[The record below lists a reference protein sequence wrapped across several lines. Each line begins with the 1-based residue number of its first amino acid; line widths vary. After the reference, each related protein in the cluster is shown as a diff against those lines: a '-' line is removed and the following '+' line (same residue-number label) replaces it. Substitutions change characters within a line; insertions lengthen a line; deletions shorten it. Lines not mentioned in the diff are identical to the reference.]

1 MSATGRNPDP
11 APEPL
16 PMLAECR
23 QLAPGAALGWLRLGW
38 QDLRRAPRQSLG
50 YGLIMLLASWGVSLL
65 TWYWGNLG
73 LYLGVVSGFVFL
85 GPWLAL
91 TLYAISLR
99 LQRGLPVSLRASL
112 RDARQQ
118 IGGAMV
124 FALVLVVLFLLWAR
138 AATVIHVFFPT
149 GEAPQLADLAWFLG
163 VGSAVGAV
171 FSALVFAVSA
181 FSLPMLL
188 EREVDTITAVVSSVN
203 AVLRNKRAML
213 VWVMLIGICLL
224 LGVVTGWLA
233 FVVLLPLLG
242 HATWHGYQQTLD
254 ASPWPCSPVAAQ

>member
-1 MSATGRNPDP
+1 MAHQT
-11 APEPL
+11 EL

-23 QLAPGAALGWLRLGW
+23 ALPTLAALGWLRLGW
-38 QDLRRAPRQSLG
+38 QDMRRAPWQSLG
-50 YGLIMLLASWGVSLL
+50 YGLIMVLVSWGITLL

-73 LYLGVVSGFVFL
+73 LYLGLVSGFVFL

-112 RDARQQ
+112 SDARQQ
-118 IGGAMV
+118 ISGAMV
-124 FALVLVVLFLLWAR
+124 FAVVLVVVFLLWAR

-171 FSALVFAVSA
+171 FCALVFAVSA
-181 FSLPMLL
+181 FSLPMLM
-188 EREVDTITAVVSSVN
+188 ERQVDTVTAVVSSVN

-213 VWVMLIGICLL
+213 VWALLIGACLL
-224 LGVVTGWLA
+224 LGLLSAWLA

-254 ASPWPCSPVAAQ
+254 SSPWPHSPVASDQ